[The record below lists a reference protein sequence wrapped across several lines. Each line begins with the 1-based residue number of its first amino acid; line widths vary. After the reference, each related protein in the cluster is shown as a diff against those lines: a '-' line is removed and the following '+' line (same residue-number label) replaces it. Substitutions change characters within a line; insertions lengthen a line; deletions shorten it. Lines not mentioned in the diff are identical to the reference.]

1 MWFSFL
7 EGVKDR
13 GTRAFPI
20 YRVSRPIKQILNSR
34 LPGTDTSLPS
44 NKWGLLK
51 PLTNNN
57 RLTVVF
63 RTVLTKFWC
72 IIWVKMFLS
81 YPIVFLNVHFSNNQS
96 LFCSRNLV
104 KCRSSVPHFH
114 FIISVVLHLLRI
126 LNLISV
132 QDIPRKTTTRS
143 NSF

>member
-7 EGVKDR
+7 EGVRDR

-20 YRVSRPIKQILNSR
+20 YRVSRPINQILNSP

-51 PLTNNN
+51 PLTNNY
-57 RLTVVF
+57 RLPVFF

-81 YPIVFLNVHFSNNQS
+81 YPIVFLNVHFFKQS
-96 LFCSRNLV
+96 IAVLFKKFSQMPIICTPLSFHYFCGLALAENIELNKCSRH
-104 KCRSSVPHFH
+104 S
-114 FIISVVLHLLRI
+114 
-126 LNLISV
+126 
-132 QDIPRKTTTRS
+132 
-143 NSF
+143 